1 MCPLTKGCG
10 LGIQKCHHSSS
21 RTQIPRNRLQGRLW
35 VFQWSHGAMGP
46 MVPWSMCPLIQG
58 CELYVQQCHQS
69 SSRTRKPQNQ
79 LQLRGNFSH
88 LGQNLLNGTLP
99 WVRVIQGKSQD
110 GQRKLMICTCLDRGH
125 LGTTYHQKLRCSL
138 FRFKTYCQKS
148 AKKAVFLWRN

>member
-1 MCPLTKGCG
+1 MVPWSMCPLIQGCELVIQKCHHSPSRAWKPINRLQKHMQFICFQGPGFHGPMVPWAMCPLTKGCG

-69 SSRTRKPQNQ
+69 SSRTPKPKNQ
-79 LQLRGNFSH
+79 L
-88 LGQNLLNGTLP
+88 
-99 WVRVIQGKSQD
+99 
-110 GQRKLMICTCLDRGH
+110 
-125 LGTTYHQKLRCSL
+125 
-138 FRFKTYCQKS
+138 
-148 AKKAVFLWRN
+148 